1 MRALSGSVR
10 GRRYRGGHRHIG
22 IAKERK
28 STKSSARI
36 DHAIEGDGG
45 LVTAVGIL
53 TPLTCGDPVF
63 AQDVG
68 AVVGQLLDLWCRN
81 LSESAGRRPGT
92 PRIRQHVVS
101 SQLRSGRSPK
111 A

>member
-1 MRALSGSVR
+1 MAALTGRIGGS
-10 GRRYRGGHRHIG
+10 RYRGGHRHIG

-36 DHAIEGDGG
+36 DHAIEGNGG

-53 TPLTCGDPVF
+53 APLTCGDPVF
-63 AQDVG
+63 AQDIR
-68 AVVGQLLDLWCRN
+68 AVIRQLLN
-81 LSESAGRRPGT
+81 LLLGNLRGTAGRT
-92 PRIRQHVVS
+92 PTPQ
-101 SQLRSGRSPK
+101 GRGQQTLGSHWK